1 MPTPTPIILD
11 CDPGHD
17 DALAILLA
25 LARPELRL
33 LGITTVAGNVGL
45 AATTRNALGI
55 LALAGRPEIP
65 VASGADRPLVR
76 PLRTAAQVHG
86 TSGLEGA
93 DLPAPLAAPRPEG
106 AIALLAELVRGAS
119 EPVTLVP
126 TGPLTN
132 IALFLGAHPELRDR
146 IARICL
152 MGGSMGEGN
161 WTASAE
167 FNIWVDPEAADRV
180 FSAGIP
186 LTQVTIDV
194 THQALVP
201 VAESD
206 AWASLGT
213 RTGRVFAD
221 LFRFFAGWHAR
232 RYGWD
237 GSPIHDAVAVAHLA
251 LPGLVTTEDYRVQ
264 VETHSELTLGRTVID
279 RERLSG
285 EPPNVSVSVGID
297 RARFLDVVRETLAA
311 FP

>member
-1 MPTPTPIILD
+1 MPIPVILD

-25 LARPELRL
+25 LHRPELDVRA
-33 LGITTVAGNVGL
+33 ITTVAGNVGL
-45 AATTRNALGI
+45 AATTRNAQAV
-55 LALAGRPEIP
+55 LALAGREDVP
-65 VASGADRPLVR
+65 VAAGADRPLVR

-93 DLPAPLAAPRPEG
+93 DLPAPAAPLHPGG
-106 AIALLAELVRGAS
+106 AVALIAETVRAS
-119 EPVTLVP
+119 EVPVTLVP

-132 IALFLGAHPELRDR
+132 IALFLGAYPGLRDR

-167 FNIWVDPEAADRV
+167 FNIWVDPDAAARV
-180 FSAGIP
+180 FDSGIP
-186 LTQVTIDV
+186 ITQVTIDV

-251 LPGLVTTEDYRVQ
+251 LPGLVTTQDYRVQ

-285 EPPNVSVSVGID
+285 EPPNAAVSVGID

>member
-1 MPTPTPIILD
+1 MPIPVILD

-25 LARPELRL
+25 LHRPELDVRA
-33 LGITTVAGNVGL
+33 ITTVAGNVGL
-45 AATTRNALGI
+45 AATTRNAQAV
-55 LALAGRPEIP
+55 LALAGRADVP

-93 DLPAPLAAPRPEG
+93 DLPAPAAPLHPGG
-106 AIALLAELVRGAS
+106 AVALIAETVRAS
-119 EPVTLVP
+119 DVPVTLVP

-167 FNIWVDPEAADRV
+167 FNIWVDPDAAARV
-180 FSAGIP
+180 FGSGIP
-186 LTQVTIDV
+186 VTQITIDV

-206 AWASLGT
+206 AWATLGT

-251 LPGLVTTEDYRVQ
+251 IPGLVATEDFRVD
-264 VETHSELTLGRTVID
+264 VETVSELTLGRTVID

-285 EPPNVSVSVGID
+285 KEPNVSVSVGID
-297 RARFLDVVRETLAA
+297 RERFLAEIRATLAA